1 MAQVYGWMTVG
12 LLLTAFIAWFAAN
25 TPAVMMFVFS
35 SKITFFGLIIAQLAL
50 VFVLSGMVQRLS
62 AGMAT
67 TLFMLYS
74 ALTGL
79 TLSSI
84 FIAYTYS
91 SIASTFVV
99 TGGMFG
105 AMSLYGYTTKRDL
118 SGFGSMLFMGLIGI
132 VLASLVNLWL
142 KSEALMWAVT
152 YIGVVLF
159 VGLTA
164 YDTQKLK
171 NIGEQIDTRDS
182 ATLRKYSI
190 LGALTLYLDFH
201 QPVPDAAAYY
211 GQPPLTSLYQR
222 VASNARQAQRRRA
235 ISGTV
240 PVFAGWRLRLPG
252 LHHCLPHG
260 HVRRAAP
267 ASFLAA
273 SAYLYAEATAAGYR
287 QARYPCRVAA
297 APYPAYRLQAQRRRA
312 RYQARYP
319 AGWRLRLTRPTG
331 SSHRLTP

>member
-1 MAQVYGWMTVG
+1 MDRYPRSDSIVQGRTGLQTYMAQVYGWMTVG

-142 KSEALMWAVT
+142 KSEALMWAST
-152 YIGVVLF
+152 ELQADREVVYAALSN
-159 VGLTA
+159 
-164 YDTQKLK
+164 DPQ
-171 NIGEQIDTRDS
+171 
-182 ATLRKYSI
+182 
-190 LGALTLYLDFH
+190 ALTH
-201 QPVPDAAAYY
+201 AA
-211 GQPPLTSLYQR
+211 PTFRSDKSLLL
-222 VASNARQAQRRRA
+222 SSFGPIECDNG
-235 ISGTV
+235 SGTV
-240 PVFAGWRLRLPG
+240 QYETGNLLELAPSLLQQRFISACCLRALQ
-252 LHHCLPHG
+252 
-260 HVRRAAP
+260 P
-267 ASFLAA
+267 AFW
-273 SAYLYAEATAAGYR
+273 SAVTSR
-287 QARYPCRVAA
+287 
-297 APYPAYRLQAQRRRA
+297 
-312 RYQARYP
+312 
-319 AGWRLRLTRPTG
+319 
-331 SSHRLTP
+331 S